1 MNEQAPETAVN
12 PWPWQRLT
20 IGAGIVAAVVMAAWG
35 ALAYAGKPDLAGKP
49 VTEPH
54 PLASTTPLAPQ
65 AFMGLELI
73 GESAIVYDLSTGTTL
88 YAKSADRQLP
98 LASVTK
104 LLSAYAGVRALTPQ
118 TPIII
123 SEAAVAAEGES
134 GLFPGETIAFND
146 LARYSLAA
154 SSNDAAEAIIE
165 TVAARQGSDV
175 KQALANAA
183 AEAGLSKTY
192 AHNGSGLDL
201 DLQVSGGYGTARD
214 VAILAGKL
222 LEEAPELAEATTRS
236 SVYVTSTAGVP
247 HSLPNTNQ
255 GAITVPG
262 ILLSKTGFTDLAG
275 GNLVVVFDAG
285 ISHPV
290 AVVVLGSTRD
300 GRFSDVTALIEA
312 TRQYFTG
319 IPGEAAGGPS
329 SAGIGDTPSG
339 ISPAR

>member
-1 MNEQAPETAVN
+1 MNDTSQPMTPAGS
-12 PWPWQRLT
+12 WPWQRIT
-20 IGAGIVAAVVMAAWG
+20 IGAGIVALLVAAAWG
-35 ALAYAGKPDLAGKP
+35 ALAYAGKPELKGEP

-54 PLASTTPLAPQ
+54 PIATTTPLSPQ

-73 GESAIVYDLSTGTTL
+73 GESAIVYDLTTGSAL

-104 LLSAYAGVRALTPQ
+104 LLSAYETPVSVSTSAL
-118 TPIII
+118 
-123 SEAAVAAEGES
+123 AAEGES
-134 GLFPGETIAFND
+134 GLFPGESFAFSD

-154 SSNDAAEAIIE
+154 SSNDAAEAIAE
-165 TVAARQGSDV
+165 TVAARQGTGV
-175 KQALANAA
+175 REALAGAA
-183 AEAGLSKTY
+183 AAAGLSNTY
-192 AHNGSGLDL
+192 ANNGSGLDV

-214 VAILAGKL
+214 VAILAGAIV
-222 LEEAPELAEATTRS
+222 EEAPELAEATTHS
-236 SVYVTSTAGVP
+236 SVSITSSTGIP

-285 ISHPV
+285 IGHPV
-290 AVVVLGSTRD
+290 AAVVLGSTRE
-300 GRFSDVTALIEA
+300 GRFSDVTKLIKA

-319 IPGEAAGGPS
+319 IPSTAGNGAAAAGSTG
-329 SAGIGDTPSG
+329 SAFP
-339 ISPAR
+339 R